1 MSDEVMYKYVRGK
14 GWVFDR
20 DDVIYV
26 SLDLGSTTATSSYVG
41 VISGIITTSNVV
53 AYYPRSIMYMDD
65 I

>member
-26 SLDLGSTTATSSYVG
+26 SLDLGSTTATSSYVIG
-41 VISGIITTSNVV
+41 GIITTGNTT